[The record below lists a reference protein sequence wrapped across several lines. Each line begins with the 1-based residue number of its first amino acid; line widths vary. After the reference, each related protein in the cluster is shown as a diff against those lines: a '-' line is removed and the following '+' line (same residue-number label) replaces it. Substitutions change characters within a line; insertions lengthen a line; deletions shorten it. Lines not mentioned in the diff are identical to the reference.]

1 MNPIRRRRQSSVLLS
16 NSEQQPTHTQNQN
29 QNQHPSADSM
39 SSPRSSQSYNL
50 RSLLAAKLPALISLA
65 IGIVVGLLFAL
76 ILSATSNNSTLSSKQ
91 AQWRGGAN
99 LPTWTHS
106 RTAATKF
113 SVPIPTLDQRF
124 RVFNLLSTLTG
135 YHTQTCTKS
144 SQNAYKRQVY
154 ERYEPLL
161 GYDPTRSKTHHG
173 PVHLLKHI
181 VPGFND
187 PDQNFNGILDF
198 KGHHSSLNMNN
209 RRSSSQQEYTTTTS
223 KDGTTTTTTTKEQQ
237 YTRAPQRKATG
248 HKYFFA
254 INLYNSFDVI
264 PDLFSTMLKVSAILG
279 FQNVF
284 VSVYENGSSDQ
295 TKALLRLFDGL
306 SRSVGIRVV
315 IRTSLRTRGA
325 FHHRIEYLAEVRNAA
340 LAPLQELRDSE
351 GELFDT
357 VIFMNDVLP
366 CTDDLLELIWQS
378 RRQNAGITCGAD
390 YIFHEEI
397 AQPVFYDNWVARD
410 INGTALENAPFESI
424 FRDPPSQHAFER
436 HLPIQVQSCWNGI
449 AILDPAPLYAHP
461 RVRFRMARLAEGEC
475 SASECSLICNDYWNA
490 GYGRIVMVPRVKLA
504 YDNRVW
510 QIIHPERKN
519 LTVIRGYTRLGGTP
533 DDPTADPQDRAWFG
547 PHDRLFRLEESEEI
561 AMKPE
566 PAYVW
571 CWGWDGAGD
580 LDGPDVDPIWE
591 PTKNLTMDPRLVRHD
606 RGFDL

>member
-1 MNPIRRRRQSSVLLS
+1 MNEQQPIRRRRHSSLLS
-16 NSEQQPTHTQNQN
+16 TNNQQQQ
-29 QNQHPSADSM
+29 QHQQHQQGMQHHIIATYLKS
-39 SSPRSSQSYNL
+39 
-50 RSLLAAKLPALISLA
+50 KLPALISLA
-65 IGIVVGLLFAL
+65 IGIIVGLLFAL
-76 ILSATSNNSTLSSKQ
+76 ILSATTSNQVRKQ
-91 AQWRGGAN
+91 SPWRGGTTV
-99 LPTWTHS
+99 PTWTHS
-106 RTAATKF
+106 RTASTKF

-124 RVFNLLSTLTG
+124 RVFHLLSTLTG
-135 YHTQTCTKS
+135 HYTQTCTKS
-144 SQNAYKRQVY
+144 SQKPYKRQVY

-161 GYDPTRSKTHHG
+161 GYDPSSRTSSKSAG
-173 PVHLLKHI
+173 PIHLLQHI
-181 VPGFND
+181 MPGSKD
-187 PDQNFNGILDF
+187 PDQDFSGILDF
-198 KGHHSSLNMNN
+198 KGHTKLNINA
-209 RRSSSQQEYTTTTS
+209 RRSPQRQQQQKQDDTTTTESS
-223 KDGTTTTTTTKEQQ
+223 KTSHQRTKAM
-237 YTRAPQRKATG
+237 RRKSTG

-264 PDLFSTMLKVSAILG
+264 PDLFSTMFKVSAILG
-279 FQNVF
+279 FQNV
-284 VSVYENGSSDQ
+284 
-295 TKALLRLFDGL
+295 
-306 SRSVGIRVV
+306 RSVGIRVV

-351 GELFDT
+351 GELFDS

-410 INGTALENAPFESI
+410 INGTSLENAPFESI
-424 FRDPPSQHAFER
+424 FRDPPSQHKFER

-490 GYGRIVMVPRVKLA
+490 GYGRIVM
-504 YDNRVW
+504 RVW

-519 LTVIRGYTRLGGTP
+519 LTVIRGYTRLGGAP

-547 PHDRLFRLEESEEI
+547 PHDRLFRIEESEEI
-561 AMKPE
+561 EMKPE

-591 PTKNLTMDPRLVRHD
+591 PTKNLSFDPRIIRHD
-606 RGFDL
+606 RGFDLGF